1 MKNIIDLT
9 GNMLLKSDYEY
20 LQYCFDDF
28 YIAKKDNKFGI
39 IDLNENNK
47 IDFKYLSI
55 SYREEAN
62 FIEAE
67 NENFETEIY
76 DSDFNNRVSGIV
88 TEVNTENG
96 YIRMRVGED
105 YKYYNFKFEE
115 KQNYEILTGKTLY
128 LSKKNGKYG
137 YIDKNK
143 NVIVDYI
150 YDDAKEQNNYGYSA
164 VKVNNLWG
172 VIDKMGKLIVEPK
185 YELKDNLVIDFI
197 NKYHLGRDIN
207 LNYYTDK

>member
-1 MKNIIDLT
+1 MR
-9 GNMLLKSDYEY
+9 
-20 LQYCFDDF
+20 CF
-28 YIAKKDNKFGI
+28 ALWG
-39 IDLNENNK
+39 
-47 IDFKYLSI
+47 LS
-55 SYREEAN
+55 SCRQR
-62 FIEAE
+62 FQ
-67 NENFETEIY
+67 
-76 DSDFNNRVSGIV
+76 
-88 TEVNTENG
+88 
-96 YIRMRVGED
+96 
-105 YKYYNFKFEE
+105 E
-115 KQNYEILTGKTLY
+115 KRKR
-128 LSKKNGKYG
+128 KKNGKYG